1 MRTVTATAART
12 LDAPAD
18 VVYRCL
24 SDFREHHHRF
34 LPPAFSDYRVE
45 EGGTGEGSVVSFTV
59 TAGGRSRPYRMRVV
73 VPTPGKVLEERDTG
87 SSLVTTFTLTPE
99 GDRTQLRIQTT
110 WNGAGGV
117 GGFFERMFAPAAL
130 TRIYDDELV
139 RLDTYLRGLAGRSGG

>member
-73 VPTPGKVLEERDTG
+73 VPTPGRVLEERDTG

>member
-45 EGGTGEGSVVSFTV
+45 EGGTGEGTVVSFNV

-117 GGFFERMFAPAAL
+117 GGFFERMFAPSAL
-130 TRIYDDELV
+130 KRIYDDELV
-139 RLDTYLRGLAGRSGG
+139 RLDTYLRGLAERSGG

>member
-1 MRTVTATAART
+1 MSTVTATAART

-18 VVYRCL
+18 VVSRCL
-24 SDFREHHHRF
+24 SDFRDHHHRF

-45 EGGTGEGSVVSFTV
+45 EGGTGEGTVVSFNV
-59 TAGGRSRPYRMRVV
+59 TAGARSRPYRMRVV

>member
-1 MRTVTATAART
+1 VRTVTATAART

-73 VPTPGKVLEERDTG
+73 VPTPGRVLEERDTG

>member
-73 VPTPGKVLEERDTG
+73 VPTPGRVLEERDTG

-139 RLDTYLRGLAGRSGG
+139 RFDTYLRGLAGRSGG